1 MNIERPTS
9 NVEREKMKKQEGNT
23 TKLYRGAQRHHYSMF
38 DVERSMLG
46 VQLSSRPTA
55 AYPQVFQVLHHNGL

>member
-23 TKLYRGAQRHHYSMF
+23 TELYRGAQRHHYSMF

-55 AYPQVFQVLHHNGL
+55 AYAQVSRAPHRTGL